1 MVRLK
6 ADLSLLLAALIWG
19 TAFVAQKTAVA
30 TIGPLLFLGCRFL
43 ISAALLAP
51 LAWRE
56 SRRCVDPLTG
66 SDWKLALGVG
76 LSLFG
81 GMAIQQIGI
90 VSTTTTNAG
99 FLTAI
104 YVVMVPVVAWV
115 LLRKRPTW
123 LVVASCSVSLV
134 GAWLLEQGGE
144 SSSWGYGDGLVLFSD
159 IFQAVQIILVERF
172 LARHS
177 RPLLLSFVQYAVIT
191 VLAFAA
197 AFAFE
202 TIEPAGIWAVMP
214 SILYAGVL
222 SGGIAFTLQIVA
234 QRHTPAAEAAIIMS
248 LESVFAALSGAWLLG
263 DRLGPTGLFGCAMIL
278 AGVLLVQLV
287 PLLPKRTQKTN
298 QLEPSAAPP
307 QDAPN

>member
-1 MVRLK
+1 MARLR
-6 ADLSLLLAALIWG
+6 ADLSLLLAAFIWG

-30 TIGPLLFLGCRFL
+30 TIGPLLFLFCRFL

-51 LAWRE
+51 LAARE
-56 SRRCVDPLTG
+56 SRRRPDPLTG

-90 VSTTTTNAG
+90 VSTSTTNAG

-104 YVVMVPVVAWV
+104 YVVMVPIVGWA
-115 LLRKRPTW
+115 LHRNRPSLT
-123 LVVASCSVSLV
+123 VASSCCISLA

-144 SSSWGYGDGLVLFSD
+144 SSSWGMGDLLVLVSD
-159 IFQAVQIILVERF
+159 IFQALQIILVERF

-177 RPLLLSFVQYAVIT
+177 RPLLLSFIQYAVIT

-197 AFAFE
+197 ALAFE
-202 TIEPAGIWAVMP
+202 PIDLAGVWAVMP

-222 SGGIAFTLQIVA
+222 SGGLAFTLQIVA

-263 DRLGPTGLFGCAMIL
+263 DRLGPTGLFGCGLIL

-287 PLLPKRTQKTN
+287 PLWSKKAQRTN
-298 QLEPSAAPP
+298 QLEPEASPP
-307 QDAPN
+307 QDVAE

>member
-1 MVRLK
+1 MARLR
-6 ADLSLLLAALIWG
+6 ADLSLLFAAFIWG

-43 ISAALLAP
+43 ISTALLAP
-51 LAWRE
+51 LAFRE
-56 SRRCVDPLTG
+56 SQKRDDALTG
-66 SDWKLALGVG
+66 SDWKLALMVG

-90 VSTTTTNAG
+90 VSTSATNAG

-104 YVVMVPVVAWV
+104 YVVMVPVVAFV
-115 LLRKRPTW
+115 LHRSRASLT
-123 LVVASCSVSLV
+123 VIASCCVSLL

-144 SSSWGYGDGLVLFSD
+144 SSAWGMGDALVLVSD
-159 IFQAVQIILVERF
+159 VFQALQIILVERF

-177 RPLLLSFVQYAVIT
+177 RPLLLSFLQYAVIT
-191 VLAFAA
+191 VLAFTG

-202 TIEPAGIWAVMP
+202 PISLSGIWDVMP

-222 SGGIAFTLQIVA
+222 SGGVAFTLQIVA

-263 DRLGPTGLFGCAMIL
+263 DRLGLVGMIGCALIL

-287 PLLPKRTQKTN
+287 PLLRRN
-298 QLEPSAAPP
+298 RLEPEALPP
-307 QDAPN
+307 QDAP

>member
-1 MVRLK
+1 MARLR
-6 ADLSLLLAALIWG
+6 ADLLLLLAAFIWG

-43 ISAALLAP
+43 ISTVLLAP
-51 LAWRE
+51 LAFRE
-56 SRRCVDPLTG
+56 SRKREDALTG
-66 SDWKLALGVG
+66 SDWKLALMVG

-90 VSTTTTNAG
+90 VSTSTTNAG

-104 YVVMVPVVAWV
+104 YVVMVPVVGFA
-115 LLRKRPTW
+115 LHRSRPS
-123 LVVASCSVSLV
+123 LVVAASCCVSLA

-144 SSSWGYGDGLVLFSD
+144 SSAWGTGDVLVVVSD
-159 IFQAVQIILVERF
+159 VFQALQMILVERF

-177 RPLLLSFVQYAVIT
+177 RPLLLSFLQYAVIT
-191 VLAFAA
+191 VLAFAG

-202 TIEPAGIWAVMP
+202 PISLSGIWIVMP
-214 SILYAGVL
+214 AILYAGAL
-222 SGGIAFTLQIVA
+222 SGGVAFTLQIVA

-263 DRLGPTGLFGCAMIL
+263 DRLGTIGLFGCALIL

-287 PLLPKRTQKTN
+287 PLLRRN
-298 QLEPSAAPP
+298 NLEPEAVPP
-307 QDAPN
+307 QDAS

>member
-1 MVRLK
+1 MIRLK
-6 ADLSLLLAALIWG
+6 ADLSLLLAAFIWG

-30 TIGPLLFLGCRFL
+30 TIGPLLFLACRFL
-43 ISAALLAP
+43 ISAVLLAP
-51 LAWRE
+51 LALRE
-56 SRRCVDPLTG
+56 SRRRADPLTG
-66 SDWKLALGVG
+66 SDWKLALAVG

-123 LVVASCSVSLV
+123 VVVASCSVSLI

-144 SSSWGYGDGLVLFSD
+144 SSSWGFGDGLVLFSD

-197 AFAFE
+197 AFTFE
-202 TIEPAGIWAVMP
+202 RIDLAGIWAVMP

-278 AGVLLVQLV
+278 AGVLLVQLM
-287 PLLPKRTQKTN
+287 PLLRRN
-298 QLEPSAAPP
+298 QLEPEAAPP
-307 QDAPN
+307 QDAAK

>member
-1 MVRLK
+1 MARLR
-6 ADLSLLLAALIWG
+6 ADLLLLLAAFIWG

-43 ISAALLAP
+43 ISTVLLAP
-51 LAWRE
+51 LAFRE
-56 SRRCVDPLTG
+56 SRKREDVLTG
-66 SDWKLALGVG
+66 SDWKLALTVG

-90 VSTTTTNAG
+90 VSTSTTNAG

-104 YVVMVPVVAWV
+104 YVVMVPVVGFA
-115 LLRKRPTW
+115 LHRSRPS
-123 LVVASCSVSLV
+123 LVVAASCCVSLA

-144 SSSWGYGDGLVLFSD
+144 SSAWGTGDVLVVVSD
-159 IFQAVQIILVERF
+159 VFQALQMILVERF

-177 RPLLLSFVQYAVIT
+177 RPLLLSFLQYAVIT
-191 VLAFAA
+191 VLAFAG

-202 TIEPAGIWAVMP
+202 PISLSGIWTVMP
-214 SILYAGVL
+214 AILYAGAL
-222 SGGIAFTLQIVA
+222 SGGVAFTLQIVA

-263 DRLGPTGLFGCAMIL
+263 DRLGTIGLFGCALIL

-287 PLLPKRTQKTN
+287 PLLRRN
-298 QLEPSAAPP
+298 NLEPEAVPP
-307 QDAPN
+307 QDAS